1 MGFVNYLAYEGTKY
15 LVVSVKLEWI
25 RYQMSQ
31 NVKKLEDLQAELAK
45 LQLEEEKVKEKESQ
59 LKKENREKPEKKALP
74 SPVD

>member
-1 MGFVNYLAYEGTKY
+1 
-15 LVVSVKLEWI
+15 
-25 RYQMSQ
+25 MSQ

>member
-1 MGFVNYLAYEGTKY
+1 
-15 LVVSVKLEWI
+15 
-25 RYQMSQ
+25 MSQ

-59 LKKENREKPEKKALP
+59 LKKENREKPEKKVLP